1 MRRRRYHPRVYAE
14 IVKRQ
19 DGICACG
26 CGAPLG
32 TDPRAIEYD
41 HIVALA
47 DGGQDHPSNLQALT
61 RLCHRAKSNREAS
74 ARAKASRL
82 ARGPRMSR
90 HDKMLA
96 KLLEEST

>member
-1 MRRRRYHPRVYAE
+1 MRRRRFHPRAYAE

-19 DGICACG
+19 GGICTCG
-26 CGAPLG
+26 CGQQLG

-61 RLCHRAKSNREAS
+61 KACHRAKSNREAT
-74 ARAKASRL
+74 ARAKAGRL
-82 ARGPRMSR
+82 ARGPRLNR
-90 HDKMLA
+90 NDRMLA
-96 KLLEEST
+96 KLLEDNA